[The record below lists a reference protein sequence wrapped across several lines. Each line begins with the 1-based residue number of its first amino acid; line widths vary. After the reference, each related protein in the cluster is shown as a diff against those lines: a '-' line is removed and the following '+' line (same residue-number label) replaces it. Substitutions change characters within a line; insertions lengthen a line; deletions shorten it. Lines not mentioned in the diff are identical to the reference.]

1 MRIISG
7 EMYFYYEA
15 AYKGLPMQIF
25 LDEAVDEKILKKAL
39 EKTKDVHPYLAWT
52 ASEKDGDIFLEDTG
66 DDIALVCG
74 EVFPILGGE
83 NLGGKL
89 AAVVYYENCISL
101 HFYHGL
107 IDGVASKRALET
119 TLYFYYCIKDNKE
132 YDADK
137 VMKLKSDCFPTMF
150 EEPFKK
156 KISVDEELI
165 QKVKKEK
172 QDAPKKLFSLVGKK
186 ENCGS
191 EDVIQTVII
200 PSVSLLKFSKD
211 NKTSPS
217 VAIAMLSCLAIMKLY
232 PKAQDMIRV
241 NIPISLR
248 DALGVSDTFK
258 NTTADATLYF
268 DPLWLETDTLTQIG
282 ERLRKDLKEILQPDR
297 LRLMADDAMDF
308 LDMAANKKSFCERK
322 AFYESITPPIADTI
336 LVSYMGKV
344 NGGSYTEHITM
355 AQMITIPRDGMVI
368 NVLDGGQNFAITI
381 LKHGTD
387 QSFADAFLSVCHNN
401 NMGAELKINKV
412 YKLSDVVI
420 KSTLG
425 LE

>member
-25 LDEAVDEKILKKAL
+25 LDEAVDEKILRKAL

-89 AAVVYYENCISL
+89 AALVYYENCISL

-107 IDGVASKRALET
+107 IDGVASKRILET
-119 TLYFYYCIKDNKE
+119 ILYFYYCIKDNKE

-137 VMKLKSDCFPTMF
+137 VMKLQSKNYPTMF

-156 KISVDEELI
+156 KIPVDEELI
-165 QKVKKEK
+165 KKVRKEK
-172 QDAPKKLFSLVGKK
+172 QEAPKTQFSLVGKK
-186 ENCGS
+186 ENSGS

-200 PSVSLLKFSKD
+200 KSAQLLEFSKD

-217 VAIAMLSCLAIMKLY
+217 VAIAMLSCLAILKLY
-232 PKAQDMIRV
+232 PETKDMIRI
-241 NIPISLR
+241 NIPINLR
-248 DALGVSDTFK
+248 DALGVSDSFK
-258 NTTADATLYF
+258 NATADAALYF

-282 ERLRKDLKEILQPDR
+282 ERLRKDLKEILQTER
-297 LRLMADDAMDF
+297 LRLLADDTMDF
-308 LDMAANKKSFCERK
+308 LEVAAREKSFCKRK
-322 AFYESITPPIADTI
+322 ALYESVTPPIADTI

-344 NGGSYTEHITM
+344 NGGAYTEHITM

-368 NVLDGGQNFAITI
+368 NVLDGGRNFAVTI

-387 QSFADAFLSVCHNN
+387 QSFADAYVSVCRENDLD
-401 NMGAELKINKV
+401 AELKINKA
-412 YKLSDVVI
+412 YKLSDVVL
-420 KSTLG
+420 KNTLG
-425 LE
+425 